1 MRRPRPYPV
10 CRRRSSVVM
19 ASRSIASPA
28 GTPSR
33 TATSALP
40 CDSPAV
46 RKRSIRVSF
55 YPKKLPHPGRD
66 PAISFAIDAGD
77 DLAPSLPSY
86 RQRRSPCSSWRIAL
100 RCTTTNAAGCLR
112 SAGLAATGSIAVR
125 VGQGSPVVVP
135 DIGGGDIGDT
145 EPETAADVPLAV
157 RGLMTIQ
164 RSAVPALAEL
174 FAYVPGPRPHVAAV
188 WGAPGSGKTTLAIEL
203 ARLARLNGFVPIAA
217 RFIDS
222 TYDALWR
229 GRSVFVVDDGEN
241 RRSCPLVHASM
252 QSPVPH
258 VLFVAGAE
266 EIGRVRGLPLGRVSA
281 DDLVGAVFPR
291 RMSEALETDARAA
304 AEAARGL
311 PERFLRLLWS
321 DSVGRHRRR
330 APRTSSRAAE
340 QP

>member
-1 MRRPRPYPV
+1 MWTGVERGGRGRCPRADE
-10 CRRRSSVVM
+10 RRRLS
-19 ASRSIASPA
+19 
-28 GTPSR
+28 
-33 TATSALP
+33 
-40 CDSPAV
+40 
-46 RKRSIRVSF
+46 
-55 YPKKLPHPGRD
+55 
-66 PAISFAIDAGD
+66 
-77 DLAPSLPSY
+77 
-86 RQRRSPCSSWRIAL
+86 
-100 RCTTTNAAGCLR
+100 
-112 SAGLAATGSIAVR
+112 
-125 VGQGSPVVVP
+125 
-135 DIGGGDIGDT
+135 
-145 EPETAADVPLAV
+145 
-157 RGLMTIQ
+157 
-164 RSAVPALAEL
+164 
-174 FAYVPGPRPHVAAV
+174 
-188 WGAPGSGKTTLAIEL
+188 
-203 ARLARLNGFVPIAA
+203 
-217 RFIDS
+217 
-222 TYDALWR
+222 WR

-340 QP
+340 QPVAYGGDERAEPPVAQLPSVAWPTPGELAALRR